1 MEVVVPFAAHAP
13 KTRLEPLLDP
23 DERASFARA
32 MLEDVLDA
40 VEGTGRMP
48 TVLSTTQIGIDAE
61 VLVDE
66 RRLTDAVDGV
76 LAKSVGPVA
85 VVMADLALAT
95 PAALDRLFETDG
107 DVVIAPG
114 RGGGTNA
121 LVVRHPDFRT
131 DYHGISFRDHLRIA
145 QSVGASVE
153 VVDSFRLS
161 TDVDEPE
168 DLVEVL
174 LHGGERSSAWLADR
188 GFRFKTSEGRVQV
201 DRR

>member
-1 MEVVVPFAAHAP
+1 MEVVVPFAADAP

-40 VEGTGRMP
+40 VETAGRTP
-48 TVLSTTQIGIDAE
+48 TVLSTTQIDIDAK

-66 RRLTDAVDGV
+66 RVLSDAVDGI
-76 LAKSVGPVA
+76 LAASDGPVA

-95 PAALDRLFETDG
+95 PAALDRLFSTDG
-107 DVVIAPG
+107 DVVIVPG
-114 RGGGTNA
+114 RSGGTNA

-131 DYHGISFRDHLRIA
+131 DYHGVSYLDHLRVA
-145 QSVGASVE
+145 QNVGATVSR
-153 VVDSFRLS
+153 VDSYRLS

-188 GFRFKTSEGRVQV
+188 AFRLETSEGRVRV
-201 DRR
+201 VRE